1 MKIKWS
7 TEAKQNYFDT
17 LDYWEEHN
25 ASYEYPLKIIR
36 AVELTEIE
44 IAENP
49 YFLAK
54 YHRDLNL
61 YKRSFLNNQF
71 VIYYEVKEEEN
82 VIEIQHFRGAR
93 QEPLF

>member
-1 MKIKWS
+1 MEVRWNL
-7 TEAKQNYFDT
+7 EAKQDFYNT

-25 ASYEYPLKIIR
+25 GSYEYPLKIIR

-54 YHRDLNL
+54 YHSDLNL
-61 YKRSFLNNQF
+61 YKRSFLNNRF

-93 QEPLF
+93 QKPLF

>member
-1 MKIKWS
+1 MEVRWNL
-7 TEAKQNYFDT
+7 EAKQDFYNT

-25 ASYEYPLKIIR
+25 GSFEYSLKIIR
-36 AVELTEIE
+36 AVEALKKELSET
-44 IAENP
+44 P

-61 YKRSFLNNQF
+61 YKRSFLNNRF